1 MNTATV
7 FDISAGV
14 VAKGQRAWTRIK
26 ATAEEQR
33 VLWLEVGNALAVGR
47 LKNQSDKLFGQ
58 WIKAY
63 GFNDMGAN
71 TRASALW
78 LSSNWELLN
87 RDGRVEI
94 PKEFTHPTNIRD
106 WAREQEFT
114 AALPADLQDIQ
125 PETVTVLN
133 DSEGGRAAKTVLR
146 SLSKGEG
153 SDIAKKHLAAL
164 AKKHNTT
171 VEELT
176 NAAKAAAPEIFFQFG
191 PAQVKAVEDLY
202 SSQRNTVTAMEAYGF
217 SREEIKNVFLK
228 FASTI

>member
-14 VAKGQRAWTRIK
+14 VAKGQKAWTRIK

-33 VLWLEVGNALAVGR
+33 VLWLEVGNALSMGKYQNPSNQGFGR
-47 LKNQSDKLFGQ
+47 
-58 WIKAY
+58 WCRAY
-63 GFNDMGAN
+63 GFADIHP
-71 TRASALW
+71 RYRSAAMW
-78 LSSNWELLN
+78 LAANWEAVQTISPN
-87 RDGRVEI
+87 VTD
-94 PKEFTHPTNIRD
+94 PKELQ
-106 WAREQEFT
+106 AQVREQGFE

-125 PETVTVLN
+125 PEAVTVLG
-133 DSEGGRAAKTVLR
+133 DSAGGRVAKLVRRHTGG
-146 SLSKGEG
+146 GEG
-153 SDIAKKHLAAL
+153 SAIAKKHLDAI